1 MTLFTH
7 LFNPEVL
14 FSKKNPFLKAS
25 EKTHRLIF
33 KSFDRTMRLQLAFA
47 KDLLDLNRTRFNAL
61 YADDTLRDRISTHQD
76 LATEMGKRTAIW
88 AGDLQ
93 EVAVGLQSGFGE
105 AANEL
110 FFPAAEKAPAPGK
123 KPAKKAKA
131 A

>member
-1 MTLFTH
+1 MTLIAD

-25 EKTHRLIF
+25 EKMHRLIF
-33 KSFDRTMRLQLAFA
+33 ESFDRTMHLQLTFA

-61 YADDTLRDRISTHQD
+61 YADDTLQDRISTHQD
-76 LATEMGKRTAIW
+76 LATEMGKRTATW

-93 EVAVGLQSGFGE
+93 EVAVELQSGFGE

-110 FFPAAEKAPAPGK
+110 LFPAAGKAPAPGK

>member
-1 MTLFTH
+1 MA
-7 LFNPEVL
+7 
-14 FSKKNPFLKAS
+14 KKLTRRLLVPFAA
-25 EKTHRLIF
+25 IF
-33 KSFDRTMRLQLAFA
+33 IGLALVAVGAIPINLSFA

-61 YADDTLRDRISTHQD
+61 YADDTLQDRISTHQD

-93 EVAVGLQSGFGE
+93 EVAVELQSGFGE

-123 KPAKKAKA
+123 KSAKKAKA

>member
-1 MTLFTH
+1 MTLIAD
-7 LFNPEVL
+7 LFNPEIL
-14 FSKKNPFLKAS
+14 LSKKNPFLKAS

-33 KSFDRTMRLQLAFA
+33 ESFDRTARLQLAFT
-47 KDLLDLNRTRFNAL
+47 KDLLDLNHRRFNAL

-93 EVAVGLQSGFGE
+93 EVAVELQSGFGE

-110 FFPAAEKAPAPGK
+110 FFSASGKAAAPGK
-123 KPAKKAKA
+123 KSAKKAKA

>member
-1 MTLFTH
+1 MTLIAV

-25 EKTHRLIF
+25 EKTHRIIF
-33 KSFDRTMRLQLAFA
+33 ESFDRTMRLQLTFA

-61 YADDTLRDRISTHQD
+61 YADDTLQDRISTHQD

-93 EVAVGLQSGFGE
+93 EVAVELQSGFGE

-110 FFPAAEKAPAPGK
+110 FFPAAEKAPAPSK